1 MTDSDFEKYRYRRF
15 RSEKIPKPFSSLG
28 APSLGLVFL
37 SISFAI
43 FSLFFSLS
51 FFLFVTL
58 LFRIYFLRDTLF
70 VDDSMVNIKIDS
82 KLGEK

>member
-15 RSEKIPKPFSSLG
+15 RSEKILKPFSSLV

>member
-15 RSEKIPKPFSSLG
+15 RSEKILKPFSSLG